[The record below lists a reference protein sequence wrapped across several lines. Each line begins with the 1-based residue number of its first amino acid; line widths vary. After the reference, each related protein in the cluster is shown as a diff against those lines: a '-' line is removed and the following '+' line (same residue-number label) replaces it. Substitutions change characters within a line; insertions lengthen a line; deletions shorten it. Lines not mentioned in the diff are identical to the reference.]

1 MRERSRPSTL
11 KFLQFGQHL
20 QSRASVRMALTVSA
34 FDPESPPPDSSPS
47 DQAASTHSASDA
59 IAVSTNSNPVSTPQN
74 PTMPQ
79 GLEPLLRFFKT
90 RFAWSNNYSVGVLNG
105 WFVFLGDGFLNAGLV
120 LSSFAAALNAPNW
133 VIGLLPAIAVGGW
146 LLPQV
151 LVGAAVR
158 HVPRKVD
165 VYRRASLVRTSAY
178 IVMVVS
184 SFLFAGNPSL
194 LLTTFLLALIA
205 NSISSGVSGLPWL
218 ESVAKTIPPKARS
231 GFFGVRNLW
240 GGLLGLGAGFAVR
253 AILGSSLVFPWDYT
267 LIFLLGGIAY
277 TVGYWFFGLTD
288 EPPDPPRARANLWDD
303 LIDIPKTIKT
313 DPKLRAFISFRL
325 LFAAGTIGD
334 AFFTAHA
341 LRNIGIDKSAIGNF
355 LIAVGIIAPLSNAI
369 WTRVAQRFGSRRI
382 IRISLGFAIA
392 APLVALLMPKGAGT
406 WFALV
411 FMCQAVA
418 SAGLNLA
425 NANYLLS
432 LAPVEARGRYIGTVN
447 TLVGVA
453 VFTPIIGG
461 WIADTSGYTTVF
473 AIGAVLYLIAYVR
486 AGRLERDL

>member
-1 MRERSRPSTL
+1 MNLSVATFSPHLSSNERVTIQPAVNASEPENKNSQDTKPS
-11 KFLQFGQHL
+11 
-20 QSRASVRMALTVSA
+20 
-34 FDPESPPPDSSPS
+34 
-47 DQAASTHSASDA
+47 AA
-59 IAVSTNSNPVSTPQN
+59 
-74 PTMPQ
+74 MPRS
-79 GLEPLLRFFKT
+79 LEPLLASFKARFGWN
-90 RFAWSNNYSVGVLNG
+90 RNYSVGVLNG

-151 LVGAAVR
+151 FVGAAVR

-165 VYRRASLVRTSAY
+165 VYRNASFVRISAY
-178 IVMVVS
+178 VVMVVS

-205 NSISSGVSGLPWL
+205 NSIASGVSGLPWL
-218 ESVAKTIPPKARS
+218 ESVAKTIPSKARS

-240 GGLLGLGAGFAVR
+240 GGLLALGAGFAVR
-253 AILGSSLVFPWDYT
+253 TILGSSLVFPWDYS

-277 TVGYWFFGLTD
+277 TTGYWFFGLTD
-288 EPPDPPRARANLWDD
+288 EPPDPPRPRANLWDD
-303 LIDIPKTIKT
+303 LLAIPSTIRA
-313 DPKLRAFISFRL
+313 DSKLRAFISFRL

-334 AFFTAHA
+334 AFFTAYA

-411 FMCQAVA
+411 FMCQAIA

-432 LAPVEARGRYIGTVN
+432 LAPADARGRYIGTVN
-447 TLVGVA
+447 TLVGIA
-453 VFTPIIGG
+453 VFTPLIGG
-461 WIADTSGYTTVF
+461 WIADASGYATVF
-473 AIGAVLYLIAYVR
+473 AIGAVLYLIAYLR
-486 AGRLERDL
+486 AGKLERDL